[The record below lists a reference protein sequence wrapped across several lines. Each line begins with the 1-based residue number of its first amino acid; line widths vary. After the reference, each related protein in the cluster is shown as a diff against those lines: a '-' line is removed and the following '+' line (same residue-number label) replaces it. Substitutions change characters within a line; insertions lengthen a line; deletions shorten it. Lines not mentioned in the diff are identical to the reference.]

1 MSIFCASRR
10 ASTPYGVSQ
19 NFLTAVRTI
28 ERLLDRTDIGPD
40 DLVWEIG
47 PGKGH
52 ITRRLM
58 LRCDR
63 VVAVE
68 IDPAL
73 HEKLPARLGHPEN
86 VRLLC
91 GDFLQARLPERGAYK
106 VFANPPYNAISAIVR
121 KLTTAANPPKDCWLV
136 MEKGA
141 AKRFCGLPAE
151 TLHSLMLKPYF
162 EPRIVFHL
170 RREEFHPMPA
180 CESVLVHFHRRST
193 PDLSPGQRPALEA
206 FLRQTRG
213 SSKGLLSNRQAQAAL
228 RQAGLADIPASG
240 TLSYVQWLCLFRCW
254 ARR

>member
-10 ASTPYGVSQ
+10 AVTAYSVSQ
-19 NFLTAVRTI
+19 NFLTAVRTV

-52 ITRRLM
+52 VTRRLM
-58 LRCDR
+58 LRCGR
-63 VVAVE
+63 VIAVE
-68 IDPAL
+68 IDPVL
-73 HEKLPARLGHPEN
+73 CEKLPARLGHPDN

-91 GDFLQARLPERGAYK
+91 GDFLKARLPEKGAYK

-121 KLTTAANPPKDCWLV
+121 KLTTAANPPRDCWLV

-151 TLHSLMLKPYF
+151 TLHSLAIKPYF
-162 EPRIVFHL
+162 EVCIVYHL
-170 RREEFHPMPA
+170 QREDFHPMPS
-180 CESVLVHFHRRST
+180 CESVLVHFHRRSA
-193 PDLSPGQRPALEA
+193 PDLPLGQRAALED
-206 FLRQTRG
+206 FLRQMRG
-213 SSKGLLSNRQAQAAL
+213 QPGSVLSKRQMQAAL
-228 RQAGLADIPASG
+228 RHAGLADIPASG

-254 ARR
+254 IKR